1 MSQPTHAVA
10 ALPAAPLGRLRLR
23 PPGRSE
29 AELRRLGTALAALPA
44 VRSARVTPLTG
55 SLLVHFDAGA
65 LDAAT
70 LHALVGGA
78 GAAPPIPRSGGVACA
93 RRGADR
99 VAALRRRPRLTPR
112 ARPRPPAAATMPRPP
127 LTRVLWPVV
136 HLLCAASPLGL
147 ALHVG
152 EVCWAVWPFVHRWR
166 PRTVVRAR
174 AR

>member
-1 MSQPTHAVA
+1 MSQPAPAVA
-10 ALPAAPLGRLRLR
+10 ARPAAPLGRLRLR

-29 AELRRLGTALAALPA
+29 AALRRLGTTLTALPA

-55 SLLVHFDAGA
+55 ALLVHFDAGA

-70 LHALVGGA
+70 LYALVGGA
-78 GAAPPIPRSGGVACA
+78 GAAPPTPRSGGVACA

-99 VAALRRRPRLTPR
+99 VAALRRRPRLTLR

-147 ALHVG
+147 ALHVD